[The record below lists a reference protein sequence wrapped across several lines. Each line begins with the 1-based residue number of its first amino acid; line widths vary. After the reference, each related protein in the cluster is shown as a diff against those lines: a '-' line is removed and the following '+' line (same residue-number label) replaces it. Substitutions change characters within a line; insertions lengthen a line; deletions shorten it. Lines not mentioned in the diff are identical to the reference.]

1 MRPRKPREVTIAE
14 LKINHPGK
22 MSLAGRKQVAAWLR
36 RQAKMLTVV
45 TEYTDDIFRARYL
58 YTPPVKK

>member
-1 MRPRKPREVTIAE
+1 
-14 LKINHPGK
+14 